1 MGRHTCAGG
10 DAQYYLCRMSSTPP
24 DFLRLSDFWTWRG
37 TVGRAKYAALGVSL
51 FAIKHLIDRVIAL
64 SFGYQFAIFGYWVE
78 TDYGIQDISQ
88 TKAAFFAC
96 LVVVALPFIWIGVVL
111 TLRRL
116 RDAGLPLWFVV
127 FFFAPFANLL
137 FFLIL
142 TFVPSSAR
150 ASAGVAP
157 VGALQRAVSRIIP
170 TSNIGSAAMGVLV
183 TAFLGVIF
191 TLLSV
196 NALGQYGWG
205 LFIGIPFF
213 LGLNSVLIYG
223 IHAPRSIGKCL
234 SVAVLSVVLVAAA
247 IFVFAFEGLICLL
260 MAAPPALVLA
270 IFGGATGYF
279 VQRRYPIRSEVF
291 QAFTLVVLLCPSLII
306 IEKAMVLETPACV
319 VRTTIVI
326 NAPPERVW
334 QHVVSFSELRPPNE
348 ALFATGVAY
357 PTRAQIDGTGV
368 GATRHCV
375 FSTGE
380 FVEPI
385 TAWDQPRLLKFNV
398 TSQPPV
404 MKEWSLSKDVR
415 PPHLE
420 NYLVSRQGQF
430 LLTPLEGGR
439 TMLEG
444 TTWYENRMWPGRYWQ
459 LWSDF
464 IIHRI
469 HHRVLAHVKELSEGS
484 E

>member
-1 MGRHTCAGG
+1 V
-10 DAQYYLCRMSSTPP
+10 SSRPP
-24 DFLRLSDFWTWRG
+24 DFLRFSDFWIWRG

-64 SFGYQFAIFGYWVE
+64 SFGYQFTIFGYWVE
-78 TDYGIQDISQ
+78 TEYGIQKISQ

-96 LVVVALPFIWIGVVL
+96 LVLVALPFIWIGVVL

-116 RDAGLPLWFVV
+116 RDAGLPLWLVVLFFV
-127 FFFAPFANLL
+127 PFVNLL
-137 FFLIL
+137 FFVSL
-142 TFVPSSAR
+142 TFFPSSGR
-150 ASAGVAP
+150 
-157 VGALQRAVSRIIP
+157 ALQEAGGSFQRALSRTIP
-170 TSNIGSAAMGVLV
+170 ISNIGSAAMGVMV

-205 LFIGIPFF
+205 LFVGIPFF
-213 LGLNSVLIYG
+213 LGFNSVLIYG
-223 IHAPRSIGKCL
+223 FHAHRSIGKCL
-234 SVAVLSVVLVAAA
+234 SVAVLSVMLVAAA
-247 IFVFAFEGLICLL
+247 IFIFAFEGLICLL
-260 MAAPPALVLA
+260 MAAPPAIVLA
-270 IFGGATGYF
+270 LFGGAAGYF
-279 VQRRYPIRSEVF
+279 VQRRYSFREAF
-291 QAFTLVVLLCPSLII
+291 QAFSLVVLLCPALIVV
-306 IEKAMVLETPACV
+306 EKVVALETPACV
-319 VRTTIVI
+319 VRTAIVI
-326 NAPPERVW
+326 NAPPEKVW
-334 QHVVSFSELRPPNE
+334 QHVVSFSELRPPHE

-357 PTRAQIDGTGV
+357 PIRAQIDGTGA

-385 TAWDQPRLLKFNV
+385 SVWDQPRLLKFDV

-404 MKEWSLSKDVR
+404 MKEWSLDKDLR
-415 PPHLE
+415 TPHLE
-420 NYLVSRQGQF
+420 NYLVSKQGQF

-439 TMLEG
+439 TLLEG

-469 HHRVLAHVKELSEGS
+469 HDRVLAHIKELSETPDVGNAKR
-484 E
+484 